1 MAFYSKNKGILI
13 ITTKLDPHADAVIDK
28 VSDLGYEVF
37 RLNSEDLL
45 CKYIFTLSHESKK
58 NDGIIQDAYGRKIAI
73 QNIQSAY
80 YRKPQAVKPHSELTD
95 QGAKYFSE
103 QEGEEFLKN
112 IYANKS
118 IKWIN
123 DPYAIK
129 RAQIKLPQLQVASS
143 VGLRVP
149 KTIITNNINDAK
161 IFFKRHNYDIICKSL
176 ITTSIPTEQ
185 GALHAFTHALSKKEI
200 EQNIESIKYAPTLL
214 QERIMKAS
222 EIRVTIIGEHIFAC
236 KIDSQSI
243 PEAQEDWRATDP
255 ISIPHEAID
264 LPQNINQA
272 LITLLRKYNLQFGA
286 IDLIKTPEDEYVFL
300 EKNPNGQW
308 YWIEMLTGMPMAKTM
323 AELLSSNIDE

>member
-1 MAFYSKNKGILI
+1 MAFYSKDKGILI

-28 VSDLGYEVF
+28 ISDLGYEIF

-45 CKYIFTLSHESKK
+45 CEYIFTLSHKSKK
-58 NDGIIQDAYGRKIAI
+58 NDGVIQDTYGRKIAI
-73 QNIQSAY
+73 QNIQTAY

-118 IKWIN
+118 IKWVN

-161 IFFKRHNYDIICKSL
+161 NFFKRHHYDIICKSL
-176 ITTSIPTEQ
+176 
-185 GALHAFTHALSKKEI
+185 H
-200 EQNIESIKYAPTLL
+200 
-214 QERIMKAS
+214 
-222 EIRVTIIGEHIFAC
+222 
-236 KIDSQSI
+236 
-243 PEAQEDWRATDP
+243 
-255 ISIPHEAID
+255 
-264 LPQNINQA
+264 
-272 LITLLRKYNLQFGA
+272 QFL
-286 IDLIKTPEDEYVFL
+286 LIKVLYMHL
-300 EKNPNGQW
+300 H
-308 YWIEMLTGMPMAKTM
+308 ML
-323 AELLSSNIDE
+323 